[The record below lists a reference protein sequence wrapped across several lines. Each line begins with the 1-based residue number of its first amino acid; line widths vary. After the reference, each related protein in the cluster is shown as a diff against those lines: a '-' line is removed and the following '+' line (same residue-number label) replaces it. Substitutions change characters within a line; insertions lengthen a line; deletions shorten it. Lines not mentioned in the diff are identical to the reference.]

1 MEVIKIKQGTLKANH
16 PYLIKAKNDGA
27 KTMNLVLEDATL
39 YPSKITTLDCS
50 SVYVKYDITGTYNT
64 MSSEE
69 IGESLV
75 LTTSGS
81 WQKMLETAVLKPFR
95 FYLTIS
101 NREGSP
107 LEIEQEALS
116 RIRISVWGE
125 DDNETGIDD
134 AIHNADMQDTPIY
147 DLSGRRVKKPAKDG
161 MYISNGQKLIY

>member
-1 MEVIKIKQGTLKANH
+1 
-16 PYLIKAKNDGA
+16 
-27 KTMNLVLEDATL
+27 
-39 YPSKITTLDCS
+39 
-50 SVYVKYDITGTYNT
+50 
-64 MSSEE
+64 
-69 IGESLV
+69 
-75 LTTSGS
+75 
-81 WQKMLETAVLKPFR
+81 MLETAVLKPFR